1 MIYNE
6 STITL
11 GDWIPLWLTSYKKGT
26 MRDSSYHQ
34 LELLERLIPEDIKS
48 LPMTAIRPMQLQAF
62 FNSFAETASK
72 SYMDKMRVMVNA
84 LFVEAIENDYCSKN
98 PMRTVKIP
106 HVVERQRE
114 AFSMDDVKIILRY
127 AMGYSSR
134 RIAVAIM
141 TLLLTGLRRGELLG
155 LKWTDLT
162 VNALTVN
169 RAVYIKDGKPY
180 VEEHQAKTASS
191 LRTVPLVP
199 ELSHMI
205 HTLPKCGEFIFGTR
219 TGKLMHPRNFS
230 RDYDCFF
237 KHLHED
243 EPDIKRLS
251 PHCCRHTFATLSLVS
266 GGDIRT
272 IQEILGHT
280 DIKTTARYTHP
291 DIDAMRQVVTGL
303 KNNLNG

>member
-1 MIYNE
+1 
-6 STITL
+6 
-11 GDWIPLWLTSYKKGT
+11 

-48 LPMTAIRPMQLQAF
+48 LPMTEIRPMQLQAF

-106 HVVERQRE
+106 HVAERQRE

-127 AMGYSSR
+127 AIGYSSR